1 MGIAN
6 PYSFA
11 VLPFNRSK
19 SYQTQNRITLLVLVK
34 SAEEL
39 LGRSLRLLTLNTLLA
54 KLLLR
59 ERSSV
64 GVKTEHD
71 LLVAERV
78 LLLNVGALGAS
89 LALGSTEDGLD
100 FRRVDETGQ
109 ISVGDNVLGK
119 EVVLLEGGRGG
130 ARAEDLVEGLESGGG
145 PDNEATEVTTRGEL
159 EEVEGED
166 GGGLNTG
173 DVAESTDELLAV
185 GLGVVDDKGTA
196 ALAEAAVTELTLT
209 GAHLLGLLDLGEVGA
224 GTEGLEE
231 GNGGLGLGESG
242 VLEGLGLN
250 DEGNLGDVGDTVTAG
265 EEQSGDGR
273 SSEGRGGSETSISL
287 VSKNSSAIQSLRCFI
302 RTSGQG

>member
-59 ERSSV
+59 EGSSV
-64 GVKTEHD
+64 GVKTEHN

-173 DVAESTDELLAV
+173 DVAESTDELLAIN
-185 GLGVVDDKGTA
+185 LGVVDNERTA
-196 ALAEAAVTELTLT
+196 ALAEAAVPELTLT
-209 GAHLLGLLDLGEVGA
+209 GTHLAGLGDLDEVVT
-224 GTEGLEE
+224 GTESLQE
-231 GNGGLGLGESG
+231 GDGSLGLGESG

-250 DEGNLGDVGDTVTAG
+250 DEGNLGNVGNTVTAG
-265 EEQSGDGR
+265 EEEGRDGR
-273 SSEGRGGSETSISL
+273 SSKSRSGSEAPIILLTSCTIPMP
-287 VSKNSSAIQSLRCFI
+287 NFHR
-302 RTSGQG
+302 